1 MQEVIMHR
9 KALVARLRDDERGLN
24 TAELLGNAAL
34 AIVALIAI
42 WAGLQ
47 ALGIDVIERIRSL
60 LFGQL

>member
-1 MQEVIMHR
+1 MQEMIVHWDS
-9 KALVARLRDDERGLN
+9 LVARLRDDERGLN

>member
-1 MQEVIMHR
+1 MHR